1 MVGGGGSLH
10 DEQGLQNQNLASLYH
25 GGWPLQHNGK
35 FELKYRYCNG
45 KNIYRYGLVTLHGTG
60 TGTGTGNGTRTIGNN

>member
-1 MVGGGGSLH
+1 MFLQTGDDVVGGGGNLQ

-35 FELKYRYCNG
+35 SALCG
-45 KNIYRYGLVTLHGTG
+45 
-60 TGTGTGNGTRTIGNN
+60 